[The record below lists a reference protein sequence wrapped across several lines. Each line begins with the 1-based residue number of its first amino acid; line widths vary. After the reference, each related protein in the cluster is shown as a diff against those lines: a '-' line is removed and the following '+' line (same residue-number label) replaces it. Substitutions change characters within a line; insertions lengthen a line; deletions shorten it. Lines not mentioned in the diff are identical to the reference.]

1 MEPRKIIKFGK
12 SSYVVS
18 IPKEWMEEH
27 NIKKGDS
34 IFLDRT
40 PEGELILS
48 AKEKE
53 NTQEP
58 KKVTMDIEKRNFWA
72 IKRELNFFYIDNFDL
87 IILKGNHQDKEKIEN
102 LVKKLIGLQIVE
114 NSIDLMIIKNV
125 LDLSNITTQDVFRR
139 ADNLIRSMFLE
150 LRECLNQNN
159 RCSEKIKIIYNTDLE
174 VNALYFLL
182 MKIIR
187 KAFKDRNYAAK
198 IGKDALELNYL
209 HHSILNV
216 EIIGDHI
223 KRIAKSIPSAR
234 LKSKNIQ
241 DICLILELIEKSY
254 KDTMTAHYTN
264 NQEIAR
270 RVAEETR
277 EIKEKAEQLATG
289 TKNSDIGGMS
299 EHFKEIA
306 SRLHFISKI
315 LAY

>member
-1 MEPRKIIKFGK
+1 
-12 SSYVVS
+12 
-18 IPKEWMEEH
+18 
-27 NIKKGDS
+27 
-34 IFLDRT
+34 
-40 PEGELILS
+40 
-48 AKEKE
+48 
-53 NTQEP
+53 
-58 KKVTMDIEKRNFWA
+58 
-72 IKRELNFFYIDNFDL
+72 
-87 IILKGNHQDKEKIEN
+87 
-102 LVKKLIGLQIVE
+102 
-114 NSIDLMIIKNV
+114 
-125 LDLSNITTQDVFRR
+125 
-139 ADNLIRSMFLE
+139 MFLE